1 MKTRKSTTG
10 IVYAG
15 CTTATTSRTQ
25 GSVSLSSAEAEYHGR
40 VLALADAKQVQRIFG
55 EYHEDH
61 SRNGI
66 VSSQANAERPCVG
79 KMKIPAVC
87 FHEPRGMVATSRY
100 EEQCCRRFDKVSES
114 TNAAVHVD
122 QTKKIELAEP
132 QHENVCSNMITAR
145 SIGRELMEA
154 QQNSTPRAEGV
165 NPRTG
170 HTNFV
175 TDH

>member
-1 MKTRKSTTG
+1 MNKRVRIWKFEPSASEARDNELTATSDSDWGGCVKTRKSTTG

-25 GSVSLSSAEAEYHGR
+25 GSFSLSSAEAVYHGR

-66 VSSQANAERPCVG
+66 VSSQANAERPCGG

-100 EEQCCRRFDKVSES
+100 EEQCCRRFDKVSE
-114 TNAAVHVD
+114 
-122 QTKKIELAEP
+122 
-132 QHENVCSNMITAR
+132 
-145 SIGRELMEA
+145 
-154 QQNSTPRAEGV
+154 
-165 NPRTG
+165 
-170 HTNFV
+170 
-175 TDH
+175 